1 MSIPFIPLF
10 VLFII
15 ALTMMLVG
23 LRLSSRT
30 LAADRREIEDTS
42 YRRDTRQRR
51 PSRNVS
57 THGSTNTYHH
67 TPWKQVESYAGSRDY
82 KNPVKVRGILA
93 RNKLVSAICT
103 ILRDLMIGTRR
114 ELISSQSKGKYAYA
128 TSRRSLYGWFLFF
141 IICGLVFSGSVV
153 FLYRELNSISSNPLF
168 VLQYQSAA
176 NSTPSAVHI
185 QIPQGVSGASKVLK
199 RLAQMDSSQYESEQ
213 QYDTWAPSACSTTA
227 MTEVINA
234 YGHNY
239 RISDILQVEISQS
252 AISPELGLLKLEG
265 IDHTVAQF
273 GFSTAQLSR
282 APLDSIISV
291 ANSGWP
297 VMVDFPP
304 SGDWPT
310 GHFLVVI
317 GGDSGTVLLADSSSY
332 DFTSMSRRQFLR
344 DWGGFAVVV
353 MPKKQ

>member
-1 MSIPFIPLF
+1 MSIPFLPLF

-15 ALTMMLVG
+15 ALIMMLVG

-30 LAADRREIEDTS
+30 LAADRRKIEDTS
-42 YRRDTRQRR
+42 YRRDTRQGR

-57 THGSTNTYHH
+57 TRGSANAYH
-67 TPWKQVESYAGSRDY
+67 TPLKQVESYSGSRDY
-82 KNPVKVRGILA
+82 KNPVEVEDILA

-103 ILRDLMIGTRR
+103 ILRSLMIDTRR
-114 ELISSQSKGKYAYA
+114 ELITSQSKGKYVYA
-128 TSRRSLYGWFLFF
+128 TSRRKLYGWFLFF
-141 IICGLVFSGSVV
+141 LICGLVFSGSVV

-168 VLQYQSAA
+168 MLQYQSAA
-176 NSTPSAVHI
+176 NSTPSAVDI

-199 RLAQMDSSQYESEQ
+199 RLAQMDSNQYESEQ
-213 QYDTWAPSACSTTA
+213 QYNTWAPSACSTTA

-297 VMVDFPP
+297 IIVDFPP

-310 GHFLVVI
+310 GHFLVVV
-317 GGDSGTVLLADSSSY
+317 GGDNNSVFLADSSPH
-332 DFTSMSRRQFLR
+332 DFTAISQQQFLR

>member
-1 MSIPFIPLF
+1 MSIPFIPLTL
-10 VLFII
+10 LFIV
-15 ALTMMLVG
+15 ALTVMLVG

-30 LAADRREIEDTS
+30 LTADRREIEDTS
-42 YRRDTRQRR
+42 YRRGTRQGR

-57 THGSTNTYHH
+57 TYDTTNTCHL
-67 TPWKQVESYAGSRDY
+67 PLKQVESYAGSRDY
-82 KNPVKVRGILA
+82 KNPGKVGGILA
-93 RNKLVSAICT
+93 RNKFVSETCT

-114 ELISSQSKGKYAYA
+114 ELISSQSKGKYTYV
-128 TSRRSLYGWFLFF
+128 TSRRSFYGWFLFF
-141 IICGLVFSGSVV
+141 LTCGLVFSGSVV

-168 VLQYQSAA
+168 MLQYQSAA
-176 NSTPSAVHI
+176 NSTPTAAHI

-199 RLAQMDSSQYESEQ
+199 RLAQMDASQYTSEQ

-239 RISDILQVEISQS
+239 HISDILQAEIGQS

-273 GFSTAQLSR
+273 GFGTAQLSR

-297 VMVDFPP
+297 IIVDFPP

-317 GGDSGTVLLADSSSY
+317 GGDSSTVLLADSSSSN
-332 DFTSMSRRQFLR
+332 FTSMSRQQFSR
-344 DWGGFAVVV
+344 DWGGYAVVV
-353 MPKKQ
+353 MPKGQ

>member
-1 MSIPFIPLF
+1 MSIPFLPLF

-15 ALTMMLVG
+15 ALIIMLVG
-23 LRLSSRT
+23 LRLSSRI

-42 YRRDTRQRR
+42 YRRDTRQGRS
-51 PSRNVS
+51 SRNVS
-57 THGSTNTYHH
+57 TRGSANAYH
-67 TPWKQVESYAGSRDY
+67 TPLKQVESYSGSRDY
-82 KNPVKVRGILA
+82 KNPVEVEDILA

-103 ILRDLMIGTRR
+103 ILRSLMIDTRR
-114 ELISSQSKGKYAYA
+114 ELITSQSKGKYVYA
-128 TSRRSLYGWFLFF
+128 TSRRKLYGWFLFF
-141 IICGLVFSGSVV
+141 LICGLVFSGSVV

-168 VLQYQSAA
+168 MLQYQSAA
-176 NSTPSAVHI
+176 NSTPSAVNI
-185 QIPQGVSGASKVLK
+185 QIPQGVSEASKALK

-282 APLDSIISV
+282 APLDSVISV

-297 VMVDFPP
+297 IIVDFPP

-310 GHFLVVI
+310 GHFLVVV
-317 GGDSGTVLLADSSSY
+317 GGDSNSVFLADSSPH
-332 DFTSMSRRQFLR
+332 DFTAISQQQFLR